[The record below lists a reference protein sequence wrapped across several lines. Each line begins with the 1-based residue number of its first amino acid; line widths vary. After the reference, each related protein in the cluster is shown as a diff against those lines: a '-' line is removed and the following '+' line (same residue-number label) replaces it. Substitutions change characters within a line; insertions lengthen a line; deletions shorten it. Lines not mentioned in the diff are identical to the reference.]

1 MIEKRRFLAPRSSL
15 NPLDLQKEFF
25 VVILL
30 ATSADEIYLCC
41 LKIGPVA
48 RVKGFEHEGQF
59 WTFIVQETLFVLTIN
74 SIGHSK
80 LAITRLNFCKI
91 AEQLDTSSYSWKI
104 AHDSIKMIG

>member
-1 MIEKRRFLAPRSSL
+1 MLPF
-15 NPLDLQKEFF
+15 
-25 VVILL
+25 
-30 ATSADEIYLCC
+30 
-41 LKIGPVA
+41 KIGPA

-59 WTFIVQETLFVLTIN
+59 WTFIVVVVQETLFVLTIN